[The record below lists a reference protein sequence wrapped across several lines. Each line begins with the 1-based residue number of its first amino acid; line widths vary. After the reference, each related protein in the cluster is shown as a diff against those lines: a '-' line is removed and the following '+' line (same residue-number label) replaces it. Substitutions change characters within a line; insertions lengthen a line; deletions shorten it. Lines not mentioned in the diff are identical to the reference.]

1 MTGKPDG
8 ALGLLIARLFPRP
21 DAARR
26 PYDPLEEV
34 RRMALGLERR
44 QEEAGQDRAQL
55 EEVKHEQ

>member
-21 DAARR
+21 TQAPR

-34 RRMALGLERR
+34 RNLTRTQEQPAQERP
-44 QEEAGQDRAQL
+44 QG